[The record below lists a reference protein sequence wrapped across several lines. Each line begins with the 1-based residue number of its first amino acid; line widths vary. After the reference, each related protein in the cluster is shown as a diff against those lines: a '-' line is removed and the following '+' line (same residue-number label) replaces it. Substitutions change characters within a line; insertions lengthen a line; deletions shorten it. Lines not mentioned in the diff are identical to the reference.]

1 MRPRISAPPHSPPT
15 QPFVKL
21 APGLT
26 TGLAHQAPVQLH
38 HNQTDTDLP
47 AHPKSVFHPKLMFQK
62 SALLRAFASMSA
74 VVAGP
79 GGGAGNVSGDMPGD
93 MADAAPAVR
102 RYPAS
107 HTPPGIMIDDGLIR
121 ALDIAG
127 ALFAL
132 ILAFPVMV
140 IVALAVKLTSPGPV
154 LFAHVRVGRYGRRFA
169 CLKFRTMAIDA
180 DAQLKA
186 LLDSDPAARAEW
198 QTSQK
203 LRRDPRVT
211 SIGRFL
217 RRTSLDELPQ
227 LFTVLWGDMSLV
239 GPRPIV
245 ESEIP
250 RYGRH
255 YAIYCRVRPGVTG
268 LWQVQRDADTSYRRR
283 VAFDVAFARGRSLRL
298 YVLILA
304 RTVPAVLTGRGAW

>member
-1 MRPRISAPPHSPPT
+1 MRAISPEPAVLESMGAEGT
-15 QPFVKL
+15 
-21 APGLT
+21 GSD
-26 TGLAHQAPVQLH
+26 GLAAVHPAPQH
-38 HNQTDTDLP
+38 YPATDTLP
-47 AHPKSVFHPKLMFQK
+47 GML
-62 SALLRAFASMSA
+62 
-74 VVAGP
+74 
-79 GGGAGNVSGDMPGD
+79 
-93 MADAAPAVR
+93 MAD
-102 RYPAS
+102 
-107 HTPPGIMIDDGLIR
+107 GMIR
-121 ALDIAG
+121 ALDILG
-127 ALFAL
+127 ALLAL
-132 ILAFPVMV
+132 MLAFPVMAL
-140 IVALAVKLTSPGPV
+140 VALAVKVTSRGPM
-154 LFAHVRVGRYGRRFA
+154 LFAHRRVGRHGRRFA

-186 LLDSDPAARAEW
+186 LLDSDPSARAEW

-203 LRRDPRVT
+203 LRRDPRIT

-227 LFTVLWGDMSLV
+227 LFNVLRGDMSLV

-255 YAIYCRVRPGVTG
+255 FAIYCRVRPGLTG

-298 YVLILA
+298 YLLILV
-304 RTVPAVLTGRGAW
+304 RTVPAVLSGRGAW